1 MRSVSAVCTENTMTS
16 EACKAAQ
23 LKHCADKSM
32 TGDFFGPRYSASQ
45 ELYKKY
51 VDPETLLAHMIL
63 YSIDGSDTQTV
74 LVTGTKTTT
83 ERAAPFVP
91 PFNNTETTTPLL
103 KINLDKLKERKLF
116 LVDTMLAEPGS
127 VRFMSRAA
135 GQSLLDLGV
144 VESVEHLRYR
154 ENDETWNVADDFQ
167 VTRHAYSCNN
177 ANAGKS
183 IGFHKDG
190 EPSLSS
196 HGIDTSLK
204 IASQETT
211 SGRFHSSFV
220 VVSPLIRTWMT
231 AVLLYAQSDKT
242 LQLLVSPHLKEHLK
256 FGVIEVGNMPKRV
269 PHQVTKFTK
278 FLTNDLGPDFARR
291 PSIIKLLFPVRR
303 QGGVAILSI
312 QWTNDKWVVD
322 REDEK
327 TVKFDD
333 YYGLSRRR
341 LTSRRNASGPDAWH
355 SSHYYRSNGSLRM
368 FTAWWKK
375 NQTQLDRLRGGP
387 FLDNKIVHIVCHSQ
401 VMKAFCR
408 TCPSSITSQ
417 NLWSMRYHHT
427 PDDGMVLETYQE
439 GADKPKPG
447 AMTSSTR
454 DPNQL
459 NSLCGYSGSVSK
471 KDVQAI
477 HQQMQPDH
485 KLHQRQRQKQG

>member
-1 MRSVSAVCTENTMTS
+1 MHK

-23 LKHCADKSM
+23 RTHCADPS
-32 TGDFFGPRYSASQ
+32 FGPRYSATL

-51 VDPETLLAHMIL
+51 SDPEPLLAHVNL
-63 YSIDGSDTQTV
+63 YSIKGPDPQTV
-74 LVTGTKTTT
+74 LVTGMKTET
-83 ERAAPFVP
+83 EHAAKFVP
-91 PFNNTETTTPLL
+91 PYIEKETTVPLL
-103 KINLDKLKERKLF
+103 KIRLEKLESRGLF
-116 LVDTMLAEPGS
+116 LVDAILAEAKS

-144 VESVEHLRYR
+144 VESVEHLRYGKN
-154 ENDETWNVADDFQ
+154 NDTWSDDARTEFQ
-167 VTRHAYSCNN
+167 VTRHAHSCNN

-204 IASQETT
+204 IASPETT
-211 SGRFHSSFV
+211 GDRFQSSFV

-269 PHQVTKFTK
+269 PHQVAKFTK
-278 FLTNDLGPDFARR
+278 FLRHTVGPDVARR
-291 PSIIKLLFPVRR
+291 PSRINLLFPVR
-303 QGGVAILSI
+303 QGGVAIISI
-312 QWTNDKWVVD
+312 RWSNDNGWVVD
-322 REDEK
+322 RDNEE

-333 YYGLSRRR
+333 YYGLSRR
-341 LTSRRNASGPDAWH
+341 LTSWGNANGPSAWH
-355 SSHYYRSNGSLRM
+355 SSKYYRSDGSLRM

-375 NQTQLDRLRGGP
+375 NQHQLDGLRGGP
-387 FLDNKIVHIVCHSQ
+387 FLENRVHIVCHSQ

-408 TCPSSITSQ
+408 TCPSTITSQ

-427 PDDGMVLETYQE
+427 PEHGMVLEKDPLQK
-439 GADKPKPG
+439 GANKPKPG
-447 AMTSSTR
+447 SMTSTTR

-459 NSLCGYSGSVSK
+459 NYLCGYSGSVSNTA
-471 KDVQAI
+471 VQAMR
-477 HQQMQPDH
+477 QQIQPAKDT
-485 KLHQRQRQKQG
+485 